1 MAVSVVQPKGKGALL
16 LDAHPGGCE
25 ATVEQTAAEIT
36 TGAAPN
42 DPTPTVLIIGTSSG
56 YGQAITTA
64 GLVGMRISGIGL
76 CLERAAT
83 GRRTA
88 SAGWYRARATAALA
102 QRHGAQFELHNGD
115 CYATDT
121 KHTILRRLA
130 EKHGKIDY
138 LIYSVAA
145 PRRTDP
151 SGTTYQSVIKPIGAA
166 HTTSSLDLDAG
177 GRAIKQV
184 EVQPANQVEIDATV
198 KVMGGEDW
206 AEWIDALNAHDLLAP
221 GFTTVAL
228 SYIGS
233 ALTAPIYRHG
243 TIGRAKDHLEATAR
257 QLTETTLKKHQ
268 GQAVTSVNGAAVTQA
283 STAIPGISLYICM
296 LRRVLG
302 NAMQSPVT
310 QAARLWHH
318 LRGQQALAIDDQGRI
333 RLDDWEFADAVQPQL
348 HAHWQHAVNTAEVSE
363 TDARWF
369 VDEVHRLYGF
379 NVNGVDYSQP
389 QEIDLPWPTTP

>member
-1 MAVSVVQPKGKGALL
+1 MAVRVVEPKGKGALL
-16 LDAHPGGCE
+16 LDAHPAGCE
-25 ATVEQTAAEIT
+25 ATVERAAAEIT
-36 TGAAPN
+36 ADAAPD
-42 DPTPTVLIIGTSSG
+42 DPAPTVLIIGTSSG

-64 GLVGMRISGIGL
+64 GLVGMRMSGIGL

-88 SAGWYRARATAALA
+88 SAGWYRVRAMAALA
-102 QRHGAQFELHNGD
+102 RRHGARFEFHNGD

-121 KHTILRRLA
+121 KRTSLSRLA
-130 EKHGKIDY
+130 ERYGTVDY

-166 HTTSSLDLDAG
+166 HTTFSLDLDAG
-177 GRAIKQV
+177 GGAVTQV
-184 EVQPANQVEIDATV
+184 EVPPTTQAEIEATV

-206 AEWIDALNAHDLLAP
+206 ADWVDALAAHDLLAP

-257 QLTETTLKKHQ
+257 RLTETTLRRHQ
-268 GQAVTSVNGAAVTQA
+268 GHAVTSVNGAAVTQA
-283 STAIPGISLYICM
+283 STAIPGISLYICL

-302 NAMQSPVT
+302 TAMQSPVT
-310 QAARLWHH
+310 QAAPLWRH
-318 LRGQQALAIDDQGRI
+318 LRGQQELTIDDRGRI
-333 RLDDWEFADAVQPQL
+333 RLDDWELADGVQPQVL
-348 HAHWQHAVNTAEVSE
+348 AAWQHAVNTSEVPDA
-363 TDARWF
+363 DARWF
-369 VDEVHRLYGF
+369 VDEVYRLYGF
-379 NVNGVDYSQP
+379 DVDGADYRQP
-389 QEIDLPWPTTP
+389 REIDLPWPTAP